1 MSQILQDGLNLLTTG
16 GAIMYLLAAVACLLY
31 GTAFAAFAFVQRGNL
46 ASAKNHHWPE
56 WIADP
61 ENAPGR
67 LGEAIRY
74 TLHGPRLTV
83 KIVHRRLD
91 EVRLNI
97 LEAIDRRLLVINTL
111 VAAAPLAGL
120 LGTVIGMLA
129 MFAGLSQGKGPAG
142 MQRVADGMQQALVT
156 TQTGLTIA
164 LPGLFIALVIKA
176 RRDRIHANLV
186 RLESAILAARFQKNN
201 LP

>member
-1 MSQILQDGLNLLTTG
+1 MSNIIQDGFNLLTTG
-16 GAIMYLLAAVACLLY
+16 GWIMYLLAAVACLLY

-46 ASAKNHHWPE
+46 GSAKSHQWPD

-97 LEAIDRRLLVINTL
+97 LDAIDRRLLVINTL

-164 LPGLFIALVIKA
+164 LPGLFLALVIKA

-186 RLESAILAARFQKNN
+186 RLESAILAARFQKPSN
-201 LP
+201 P